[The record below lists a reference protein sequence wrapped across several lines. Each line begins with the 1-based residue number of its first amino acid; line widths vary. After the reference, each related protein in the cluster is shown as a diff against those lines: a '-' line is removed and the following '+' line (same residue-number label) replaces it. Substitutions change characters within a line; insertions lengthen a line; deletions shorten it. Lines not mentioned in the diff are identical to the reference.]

1 MITTRTKYGI
11 KALLV
16 LAREY
21 SRNKI
26 VTIPA
31 IAQAERI
38 PLKYLESIL
47 LDLKNAGLLSSK
59 RGPGGGYLLA
69 HDPRAISLAQVIRE
83 LDGPIAPIRCVSAKA
98 SYTCDECQDPRTC
111 SLRMVMQKVR
121 DSMVLVLQNISL
133 DDMVRLSDQAAM
145 EIDQVLGS
153 SLA

>member
-16 LAREY
+16 LAREFHK
-21 SRNKI
+21 NKI

-31 IAQAERI
+31 IAEAEGI

-69 HDPRAISLAQVIRE
+69 QDPRAISLAQVIRQ
-83 LDGPIAPIRCVSAKA
+83 LDGPIAPIRCVSAQA
-98 SYTCDECQDPRTC
+98 TYTCDECQDPDTC
-111 SLRMVMQKVR
+111 SLRIVMQKVR

-133 DDMVRLSDQAAM
+133 DDMIRLSDQAAQ
-145 EIDQVLGS
+145 EINQLLGS
-153 SLA
+153 KMA